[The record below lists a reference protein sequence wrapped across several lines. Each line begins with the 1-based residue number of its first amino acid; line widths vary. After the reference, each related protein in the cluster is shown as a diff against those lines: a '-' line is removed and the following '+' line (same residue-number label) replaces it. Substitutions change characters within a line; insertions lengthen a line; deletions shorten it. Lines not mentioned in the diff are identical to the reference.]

1 MIVSFAKLRSGGTIC
16 SLPVFCFLPSGITA
30 LIIAAKTE
38 EIYPP
43 NLENFVYV
51 CDNAYSRS
59 NIVEMEAKMLT
70 AGDFRLVVTS
80 SLQLLNFYSEQLS
93 LPEEEVCMAKYFLE
107 YSLSRYVLSSKMNS
121 SLAGGAILLAL
132 SFYQHASEEI
142 DNFINANGLQLPEI
156 TQSGWLMWEAA
167 MESKR
172 TQQFTS
178 IERKYS
184 NPSCHRVSLLNTHV
198 LAIEPPVSP
207 SN

>member
-1 MIVSFAKLRSGGTIC
+1 MLT
-16 SLPVFCFLPSGITA
+16 LGITA

-59 NIVEMEAKMLT
+59 NIVEMEAEMLT
-70 AGDFRLVVTS
+70 AAGFRLVVTS
-80 SLQLLNFYSEQLS
+80 SLQLLNFYSEQLILS
-93 LPEEEVCMAKYFLE
+93 EEEVCMAKYFLE
-107 YSLSRYVLSSKMNS
+107 YSLSRYTLSSKKNC
-121 SLAGGAILLAL
+121 SLAGGAILLTL
-132 SFYQHASEEI
+132 SFYQHSSEEI
-142 DNFINANGLQLPEI
+142 DNFINSNGLQLSEVS
-156 TQSGWLMWEAA
+156 QCGWLMWEAA

-172 TQQFTS
+172 SQQFTS

-184 NPSCHRVSLLNTHV
+184 NPSCHRVSLLNTHA
-198 LAIEPPVSP
+198 LAMEHPLSA